1 MDKSILTAAQELI
14 IKLSPFHTTEI
25 EKLVQV
31 LRVMD
36 VNVTLA
42 CPHGALLRTRTR
54 VMASSGGDQ
63 HCKVGL
69 E

>member
-1 MDKSILTAAQELI
+1 MTMYLLEQ
-14 IKLSPFHTTEI
+14 
-25 EKLVQV
+25 
-31 LRVMD
+31 LRQKCNVSCH
-36 VNVTLA
+36 VKVTLA

>member
-36 VNVTLA
+36 
-42 CPHGALLRTRTR
+42 GAGLKPSSVLLQTQPRAAFESTG
-54 VMASSGGDQ
+54 V
-63 HCKVGL
+63 C
-69 E
+69 